1 MVHDVRGAGMV
12 QDVVCGTG
20 MRHNDMSGVGMV
32 HNYVICG
39 TDMGMMI

>member
-12 QDVVCGTG
+12 HDVACGTG
-20 MRHNDMSGVGMV
+20 MRHNDMTGVGMV

>member
-12 QDVVCGTG
+12 HDVVCGTG
-20 MRHNDMSGVGMV
+20 MRHNDMSGFGMV

-39 TDMGMMI
+39 TYMGMMI

>member
-12 QDVVCGTG
+12 HDVACGTG
-20 MRHNDMSGVGMV
+20 MRHNMSGFGMV

-39 TDMGMMI
+39 AYMGMMI